1 MKPCAGFWSQGK
13 SLIVEK
19 TLAVDYTAGP
29 TSELLTSKIFVLVLG
44 VISVENRHISEHHT
58 MVIGRTEGNM
68 CENDRGRFISC
79 AALAVVSMLIATVVA
94 AQGIAAQSA
103 TQATPPAPQIPPALV
118 PSHVVDLMTE
128 GGIAAFGAQ
137 WKTMEAKIVEGPA
150 LPNAMPG
157 YKTSYDISPHA
168 GEAGFND
175 SSWPTIDAKGLADR
189 RGGGKVSFL
198 WFRTNLTIP
207 AKIGNF
213 ETTGAKAVLTAY
225 VDDYAE
231 VWINGE
237 MARRAGITS
246 PATIQGFNIPNRVV
260 LADSVK
266 AGDKFQVAIFGING
280 PISVAPA
287 NFVFFRQAS
296 IEFYK

>member
-1 MKPCAGFWSQGK
+1 MKGSGFRNLFTSNTN
-13 SLIVEK
+13 LLVIVVCMI
-19 TLAVDYTAGP
+19 A
-29 TSELLTSKIFVLVLG
+29 
-44 VISVENRHISEHHT
+44 
-58 MVIGRTEGNM
+58 MV
-68 CENDRGRFISC
+68 
-79 AALAVVSMLIATVVA
+79 ALA
-94 AQGIAAQSA
+94 Q
-103 TQATPPAPQIPPALV
+103 APQAPQPPEPKIPPALV
-118 PSHVVDLMTE
+118 PSHVIDLMTAE
-128 GGIAAFGAQ
+128 GITAFNGR

-157 YKTSYDISPHA
+157 YKTSYDITPHA
-168 GEAGFND
+168 GEAGFD
-175 SSWPTIDAKGLADR
+175 DASWPVIEAKGLADR
-189 RGGGKVSFL
+189 RGGGKVSFF

-231 VWINGE
+231 VWVNGQ
-237 MARRAGITS
+237 MPRRAGITS

-280 PISVAPA
+280 PISVAPP
-287 NFVFFRQAS
+287 NFLFFRQAS

>member
-1 MKPCAGFWSQGK
+1 
-13 SLIVEK
+13 
-19 TLAVDYTAGP
+19 
-29 TSELLTSKIFVLVLG
+29 
-44 VISVENRHISEHHT
+44 
-58 MVIGRTEGNM
+58 M
-68 CENDRGRFISC
+68 CKNDLDRRINY
-79 AALAVVSMLIATVVA
+79 AALAPVPTLFATVVA
-94 AQGIAAQSA
+94 AQGIASQSG
-103 TQATPPAPQIPPALV
+103 TQATSPPAPQIPPTLV

-128 GGIAAFGAQ
+128 EGIAAFGAQ

-150 LPNAMPG
+150 LPNAMPR

-175 SSWPTIDAKGLADR
+175 SSWPTISAKGLADR
-189 RGGGKVSFL
+189 RGGGHVSFL
-198 WFRTNLTIP
+198 WVRTNLTIP

-213 ETTGAKAVLTAY
+213 ETAGAKAVLTAY

-237 MARRAGITS
+237 MPRRAGITS
-246 PATIQGFNIPNRVV
+246 PATIKGFNIPNRVV